1 MSSFKDFANNL
12 NNSNINERDLNKV
25 ESVINKYSNFSESE
39 LAIELAKTI
48 KEQKDNNMYNR
59 ENVLSQIDMLSGF
72 LTPEQKEKIKELL
85 NNAENK

>member
-12 NNSNINERDLNKV
+12 NNSNINEGDLNKV